1 MENLDRLI
9 GISRYYGENPAY
21 VIAGGGN
28 TSFKDR
34 DTIWIKASGIPLAG
48 IGRDGFVALSRNK
61 LSLIESSVFSEDAT
75 EREEQVKVM
84 MNNAIISPKNLRP
97 SVETSLHNLIGYAFV
112 VHTHPTRVNGLMCA
126 NDVLV
131 EVERRFGREALMVE
145 YTDPGYVLFN
155 KLRERISDYIAD
167 HDHTPQ
173 IIFLQN
179 HGVFV
184 AADTVDE
191 IIRIYFEIDQKISH
205 GKDISLP
212 LCETTLYES
221 PVTEQ
226 MDRYFSSRS
235 LCSRSLFCELI
246 GYFTRNRVNMDTV
259 SRPFSP
265 DIIVYCKSSY
275 LLLERD
281 MDPDRVTGLIEK
293 FETRNGYF
301 PRVILEEGGGLT
313 VVEENDKSLQTV
325 EEVFLD
331 LMKIS
336 YLSRQFGG
344 PHFMTPGQISFI
356 DNWEVEHYR
365 RRIAKGEKE

>member
-191 IIRIYFEIDQKISH
+191 IRRIYFEIDQKISH

-212 LCETTLYES
+212 SCETTLYGS